1 MADFKL
7 TLEEFCY
14 ADLKDKLIMEYGE
27 DDFIKHVE
35 EQYKVYER
43 SCNESEWINK

>member
-7 TLEEFCY
+7 TKEEFCY

-27 DDFIKHVE
+27 DDFIEHVE
-35 EQYKVYER
+35 RQYNNYKEGYENDNR
-43 SCNESEWINK
+43 K

>member
-43 SCNESEWINK
+43 SCDESKWINK

>member
-1 MADFKL
+1 MKVKL

-27 DDFIKHVE
+27 DDFIEYVE
-35 EQYKVYER
+35 EQYEVFER
-43 SCNESEWINK
+43 SCDESS